1 MSICWGVFL
10 EEEKEVNKNKPLS
23 EVRVKTSIF
32 SSRFIQF
39 LGGKNIL
46 FLLIIILML
55 GCTIFVY
62 NKISF
67 IFEPLYVLF
76 EVIILPGVLGVILY
90 YLLRP
95 PLNLLV
101 KWRVPR
107 PLGILILYFIVVAI
121 ITLVVLLVYPF
132 LRDQFTNLAQ
142 EFPVV
147 FMSFA
152 DQVLSFINNSQFDEF
167 FQTVNVDYNQI
178 LTDFTDGLVT
188 TVRDTMS
195 SIATGVASG
204 ITGFVSALT
213 GIVLSLVIV
222 PFITFYLLYEGHKMP
237 SFILRLFPPRMRKE
251 VGAVLHDMDKQI
263 SSYVQGQILVS
274 VCIGVMMTIGFLI
287 IDMPYA
293 LLIGFIAMV
302 TSVVP
307 YLGPVI
313 AATPAAIIAIVHSPW
328 LLVKLIIVWT
338 IVQLIEGKFIS
349 PQIMGKSLSIH
360 PITIIFVLLTAG
372 SLFGIAGVVLGIP
385 GYALIKVLVTHAYR
399 IFKER
404 YNRFQP
410 DVNNLYE
417 NTNNTKNK

>member
-1 MSICWGVFL
+1 M
-10 EEEKEVNKNKPLS
+10 EKEKGINKNKPLP
-23 EVRVKTSIF
+23 EEGVKTSVF

-62 NKISF
+62 DKIAF
-67 IFEPLYVLF
+67 IFEPLSVLF

-101 KWRVPR
+101 KWKVPR
-107 PLGILILYFIVVAI
+107 PLGILILYIIVVAL

-132 LRDQFTNLAQ
+132 LRDQLTNLAQ

-167 FQTVNVDYNQI
+167 LQTVNVDYNRV
-178 LTDFTDGLVT
+178 LTDFTDDLVN
-188 TVRDTMS
+188 TVKDTMS
-195 SIATGVASG
+195 SVASSVASG

-213 GIVLSLVIV
+213 GILLSLVIV

-237 SFILRLFPPRMRKE
+237 GFILRLFPPRMRKE
-251 VGAVLHDMDKQI
+251 IGAVLHDMDKQI

-274 VCIGVMMTIGFLI
+274 FCIGIMMTIGFLI
-287 IDMPYA
+287 IRMPYA
-293 LLIGFIAMV
+293 LLIGFLAMI

-360 PITIIFVLLTAG
+360 PISIIFVLLTAG
-372 SLFGIAGVVLGIP
+372 SLFGVAGVVLGLP
-385 GYALIKVLVTHAYR
+385 GYALIKVIVTHVYR
-399 IFKER
+399 LFKER

-410 DVNNLYE
+410 DNSNLYE
-417 NTNNTKNK
+417 DTKSK